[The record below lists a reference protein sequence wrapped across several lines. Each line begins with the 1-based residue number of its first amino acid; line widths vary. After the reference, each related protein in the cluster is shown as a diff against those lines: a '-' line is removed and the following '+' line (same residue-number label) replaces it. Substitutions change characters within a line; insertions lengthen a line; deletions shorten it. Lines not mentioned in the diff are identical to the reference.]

1 MTVLFISFQSAK
13 EIEKRRLKRRDMMA
27 DMDWWSK
34 YYASVDDGEDDDSVS
49 AVSIACN
56 RCKKLYMS
64 NRWSARVPNVY
75 GFCICR
81 MMMVEISW
89 MNLTPVR

>member
-1 MTVLFISFQSAK
+1 MTGLFISFQSAK

-49 AVSIACN
+49 AASVACN
-56 RCKKLYMS
+56 CCK
-64 NRWSARVPNVY
+64 
-75 GFCICR
+75 
-81 MMMVEISW
+81 
-89 MNLTPVR
+89 